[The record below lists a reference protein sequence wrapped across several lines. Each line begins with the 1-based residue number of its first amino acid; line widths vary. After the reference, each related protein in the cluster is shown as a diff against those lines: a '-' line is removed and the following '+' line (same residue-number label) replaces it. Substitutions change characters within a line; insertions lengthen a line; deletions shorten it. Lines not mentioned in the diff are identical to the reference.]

1 MLNWLQQLVKHLFFS
16 IFITMNEANKEPYQ
30 LSKCTVRIVITLF
43 PKQDENSDRTC
54 LIAVSTHE
62 DFPVVQCA
70 SFSELQ
76 PLPKPIKEVLKKLK
90 AELPDRKF
98 NAEVK
103 EFKTQKEP
111 SPKSFTTAKEIEK
124 KQQENKSNQTNLF
137 D

>member
-1 MLNWLQQLVKHLFFS
+1 
-16 IFITMNEANKEPYQ
+16 MNEANKEPYQ

-54 LIAVSTHE
+54 LIAASTHE

-76 PLPKPIKEVLKKLK
+76 PLPQPIKEVLKKLK

-98 NAEVK
+98 KAEVK
-103 EFKTQKEP
+103 EFKAQKTT
-111 SPKSFTTAKEIEK
+111 KSETSNPTSKTDR
-124 KQQENKSNQTNLF
+124 KQETNNNQTNLF